1 MKSFVIAL
9 IFLFAVCS
17 FVFFNFIYITN
28 LYDDFLKD
36 TENLPKS
43 VYDAD
48 CQDAINSL
56 CAKIDEKASY
66 LYIVLQQQ
74 NVDELLTCLSE
85 ARSAAAL
92 KYENGYSTSVDKA
105 KLLLKL
111 SKDNEDFPDL
121 PFFKTQKSKKRY
133 FP

>member
-1 MKSFVIAL
+1 MKSFIIAL
-9 IFLFAVCS
+9 VVLLIVCA
-17 FVFFNFIYITN
+17 FVFLNSLYFIN
-28 LYDDFLKD
+28 VYDGFIKD

-43 VYDAD
+43 VYDKD
-48 CQDAINSL
+48 CENAINSL
-56 CAKIDEKASY
+56 CTKIDKKTSY

-92 KYENGYSTSVDKA
+92 KNENSYVTSVDKA
-105 KLLLKL
+105 ILLLKL
-111 SKDNEDFPDL
+111 TKDNEDFP
-121 PFFKTQKSKKRY
+121 FFSVIKSKKRY